1 MHPVQPMHPIH
12 TIHPMYLRYL
22 SHPNHQRTFLSFGS
36 SLIRKSSITSVCKSF
51 AGCAPNIII
60 TYTHG
65 EIKERYKTDILRD
78 IAFSKLG
85 KKLEKEL

>member
-1 MHPVQPMHPIH
+1 MKYASSPANASNASKV
-12 TIHPMYLRYL
+12 
-22 SHPNHQRTFLSFGS
+22 SKSSKSSKSFLSFGS

-51 AGCAPNIII
+51 APGGAPNIII

-65 EIKERYKTDILRD
+65 EIKERYKTVILRD
-78 IAFSKLG
+78 IVFSKLE